1 MEKETQSGGKP
12 SSPHADSPGTL
23 NAINT
28 LLEMLE
34 CNLLLIHTLLYVLKS
49 LLEVLKSR
57 SEASL
62 ILIYALLHRVETSVM
77 D

>member
-1 MEKETQSGGKP
+1 MLTRL
-12 SSPHADSPGTL
+12 ATL
-23 NAINT
+23 HAINT

-34 CNLLLIHTLLYVLKS
+34 CSLLLIHTLLYVLKY
-49 LLEVLKSR
+49 LLELLKSR

-62 ILIYALLHRVETSVM
+62 ILIYVLLHRIEMNVM

>member
-1 MEKETQSGGKP
+1 MRKHRVEVSHHFLMLTRL
-12 SSPHADSPGTL
+12 ATL
-23 NAINT
+23 NVLNT

-34 CNLLLIHTLLYVLKS
+34 YSLLLIYTLIYALKS
-49 LLEVLKSR
+49 PLEVLKSR

-62 ILIYALLHRVETSVM
+62 ILIYALFHRVETSVM

>member
-1 MEKETQSGGKP
+1 MLTCL
-12 SSPHADSPGTL
+12 ATL

-34 CNLLLIHTLLYVLKS
+34 CSLLLIHTLLYALKS

-57 SEASL
+57 SEANL

>member
-1 MEKETQSGGKP
+1 MLTRL
-12 SSPHADSPGTL
+12 ATL
-23 NAINT
+23 HAINT

>member
-1 MEKETQSGGKP
+1 MLTRL
-12 SSPHADSPGTL
+12 ATL

-34 CNLLLIHTLLYVLKS
+34 CNLLLIHTLFYVLKS

>member
-1 MEKETQSGGKP
+1 MLTLLV
-12 SSPHADSPGTL
+12 TL
-23 NAINT
+23 NALNT

-34 CNLLLIHTLLYVLKS
+34 YSLLLIYTLIYALKS
-49 LLEVLKSR
+49 PLEVLKSR

-62 ILIYALLHRVETSVM
+62 ILIYVLTHRVELSIM

>member
-1 MEKETQSGGKP
+1 MLTRLV
-12 SSPHADSPGTL
+12 TL
-23 NAINT
+23 NAINA

-34 CNLLLIHTLLYVLKS
+34 CSLLLIHTLLYALKS

-62 ILIYALLHRVETSVM
+62 ILIYVFLHRIETSVM